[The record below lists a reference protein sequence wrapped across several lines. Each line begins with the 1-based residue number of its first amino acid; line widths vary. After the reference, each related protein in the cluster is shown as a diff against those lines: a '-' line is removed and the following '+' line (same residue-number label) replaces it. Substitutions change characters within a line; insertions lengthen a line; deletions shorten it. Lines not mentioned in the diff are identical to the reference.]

1 MKARSGMTDV
11 LGYGRYASGEHVNFL
26 KEVARKLVQ
35 TRLKLDLTY

>member
-11 LGYGRYASGEHVNFL
+11 LGHGRYATGEQGNIL

-35 TRLKLDLTY
+35 TRLKLDFTY